1 MDDTTPR
8 GAPGKRNPTGS
19 SRHHGNPNSHEASKA
34 KGGGWD
40 TPHKGRH
47 RPPKDGEH
55 YRKPRDS
62 HTVRNTSSNSQSSKL
77 HRNNKGS
84 GSVKPHPP
92 QSSDEASKNF
102 DSHIEK
108 KDVVEDSNNLLADD
122 ITKEDDVNEVG
133 TGEEEEEKEEELER
147 EREGVITDRYIYDR
161 VSEGV

>member
-55 YRKPRDS
+55 YRKSRDS

-77 HRNNKGS
+77 HRNNKSS

-102 DSHIEK
+102 DSHVEK
-108 KDVVEDSNNLLADD
+108 RDVVEDSNSLLADD

-133 TGEEEEEKEEELER
+133 VGEEEEEKEEELEG

-161 VSEGV
+161 VSEEV